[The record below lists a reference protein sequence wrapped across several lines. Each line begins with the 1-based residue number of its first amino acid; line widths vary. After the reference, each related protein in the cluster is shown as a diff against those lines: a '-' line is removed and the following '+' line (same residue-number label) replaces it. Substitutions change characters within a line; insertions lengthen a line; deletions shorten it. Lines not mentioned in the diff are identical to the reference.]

1 MKNWIILAAAT
12 TIAGPLALSAIAG
25 GEQPIGVRIFE
36 AVPGERRE
44 AADTQP
50 FATATRFVTINTGA
64 LFGDAGERGAEA
76 TDRIT
81 LNLFDDRIVEAFRD
95 VRDLGVGNTPTWYGE
110 LPEEIGGYALF
121 VMTEGGYVSGKVH
134 SQDFGLYEIAPAGP
148 NGICVIRQINEPA
161 MPGCGNRPEHN
172 VFDAPVNPGAGPAQ
186 FDMPAAAQGAAGRR
200 GVVTPPPAHL
210 EIASDDRGGTFIFAD
225 VLIAY
230 TPAARTAVGGTNS
243 MISILTAMV
252 ADANTAYLNSDVDLR
267 IRSAGM
273 VETNYVESSSDMGL
287 DLSRLQSVSDGNM
300 DELHPLRNDLGADLI
315 SLVVVNASGGA
326 CGIGYL
332 MTNVS
337 NSFASSA
344 VSVTSRTCISNLTF
358 HHELG
363 HNMGLAHDRDN
374 AGGASRPYAYGYRTP
389 DNVYRTIMAYAPG
402 TRLNY
407 FSNPNVSFAGRA
419 LGTPVSHPT
428 NPCFNALA
436 LNDNA
441 STIAAWRNIF
451 TAPPSAFALIE
462 PTQGSTTADRS
473 PLIRWAAADQAD
485 YYRLEVDNNADF
497 SSPEILE
504 DPFSGTQFQVPVR
517 TLASG
522 TLYRWRVTAINPLG
536 QTVGNPSVGTFSTPS
551 NAPGAFSL
559 VSPASAA
566 TSVSVNPTFAW
577 QDSVDSDTF
586 NIQVDDDPAFGSPAI
601 NLTGVQGPQY
611 TWFGTAL
618 APLTNYHWRMT
629 AVNAIGST
637 PSASGTQ
644 TFTTA
649 GTPPGPFAITFPA
662 DGANITTLT
671 PTLTW
676 QASAAATSYQ
686 LIIDNDLN
694 LSSPI
699 INQSGIPGA
708 SFQIPSGQLQNQTR
722 YYWQVIASNVS
733 GTATA
738 SPTVATFATVAPNF
752 CQGDANRDRS
762 VNFVDITA
770 VLAGWGT
777 AGPQGD
783 ANNDGAVNFVDVTA
797 VLANFGTVCP

>member
-1 MKNWIILAAAT
+1 MKNWFILAAALT
-12 TIAGPLALSAIAG
+12 GPLALAVHAG
-25 GEQPIGVRIFE
+25 AEPPVGIRAFE

-50 FATATRFVTINTGA
+50 YATATRFVTINTAA
-64 LFGDAGERGAEA
+64 LFGDAGERGAIA

-81 LNLFDDRIVEAFRD
+81 LNLFEDRTIEAFRE
-95 VRDLGVGNTPTWYGE
+95 VRDLGVGNTPTWFGQ

-134 SQDFGLYEIAPAGP
+134 STNFGLYEIAPAGP
-148 NGICVIRQINEPA
+148 DGICVIRQINEPA
-161 MPGCGNRPEHN
+161 MPGCGNRREHD
-172 VFDAPVNPGAGPAQ
+172 VIDAPANPGAGPAQ
-186 FDMPAAAQGAAGRR
+186 FDMPAPDAGGRR
-200 GVVTPPPAHL
+200 GVVAPPPSTPGTAGT
-210 EIASDDRGGTFIFAD
+210 ERGGTFIFAD

-243 MISILTAMV
+243 MVSILTAMV
-252 ADANTAYLNSDVDLR
+252 ADSNTAYLNSDVDLR
-267 IRSAGM
+267 IRAAAF
-273 VETNYVESSSDMGL
+273 VETSYVESASDMSL

-300 DELHPLRNDLGADLI
+300 DELHPLRNQLGADLI
-315 SLVVVNASGGA
+315 SLIVVNASGGA

-363 HNMGLAHDRDN
+363 HNMGLSHDRDN
-374 AGGASRPYAYGYRTP
+374 AGASSRPYAYGYRTP
-389 DNVYRTIMAYAPG
+389 NNQYRTVMAYAPG
-402 TRLNY
+402 TRVNY
-407 FSNPNVSFAGRA
+407 FSNPNISFGGLA
-419 LGTPVSHPT
+419 LGNPVNHPT
-428 NPCFNALA
+428 NPAFNALA

-462 PTQGSTTADRS
+462 PAIGSTTANRS

-485 YYRLEVDNNADF
+485 YYRLEVDNNANF
-497 SSPEILE
+497 ASPEILQ
-504 DPFSGTQFQVPVR
+504 DPFSGTQFQVPAR
-517 TLASG
+517 TLAPG
-522 TLYRWRVTAINPLG
+522 TLYNWRVTAINPLG
-536 QTVGNPSVGTFSTPS
+536 QTIGNPSAGTFTTPA
-551 NAPGAFSL
+551 NVPGAFSL
-559 VSPASAA
+559 VTPASAA
-566 TSVSVNPTFAW
+566 GSVSLSPTFAW
-577 QDSVDSDTF
+577 QDAVDSDTF
-586 NIQVDDDPAFGSPAI
+586 TIQVDDDPAFGSPAI
-601 NLTGVQGPQY
+601 NLTNVQGTQY
-611 TWFGTAL
+611 TWFGTPL
-618 APLTNYHWRMT
+618 LPLTNYHWRMT
-629 AVNAIGST
+629 AVNTIGST
-637 PSASGTQ
+637 PSTGGSQ

-649 GTPPGPFAITFPA
+649 GAPPAAFALAFPA

-676 QASAAATSYQ
+676 QPSVAASSYR

-694 LSSPI
+694 LASPI
-699 INQSGIPGA
+699 INQSGIA
-708 SFQIPSGQLQNQTR
+708 STSFQIPAGQLQNQTR
-722 YYWQVIASNVS
+722 YYWQVIASNIS
-733 GTATA
+733 GTATS
-738 SPTVATFATVAPNF
+738 SPTIATFATVAPNF

-797 VLANFGTVCP
+797 VLASFGAACP